1 MDDLLDFVLE
11 AHGALRRWPG
21 VSALTAKLAV
31 GWPFWRSIGSPAIR
45 RPGRGHLHPSR
56 ARRPYPVLAHL
67 SRCPGLRDQ
76 PVGGRWPAWGRPLAT
91 FPTVIATCTA
101 EQVFYFS
108 EDGVLR
114 RLDYTVGA
122 GALAAHYAG
131 GYKTFGG
138 LASPSA
144 TGSTAAALTLRRRRC
159 AVSPVVP
166 TGLDPLTERLTVKHH
181 HHCSRQ
187 PLMTGY

>member
-31 GWPFWRSIGSPAIR
+31 G
-45 RPGRGHLHPSR
+45 
-56 ARRPYPVLAHL
+56 
-67 SRCPGLRDQ
+67 
-76 PVGGRWPAWGRPLAT
+76 
-91 FPTVIATCTA
+91 
-101 EQVFYFS
+101 
-108 EDGVLR
+108 
-114 RLDYTVGA
+114 
-122 GALAAHYAG
+122 
-131 GYKTFGG
+131 
-138 LASPSA
+138 
-144 TGSTAAALTLRRRRC
+144 STAAALTLRRRRR

-166 TGLDPLTERLTVKHH
+166 TGLDPLTKRPTVKHH